1 MQLSMSPGRFL
12 AAGGGVLVC
21 RVVAVKP
28 GPTAVLDV
36 SAAQCLRLEKR
47 GAYHEAAALRTAG
60 RPLLLQQLTALE
72 QGAPFARQVL
82 PQLRVGDPVV
92 IRMLGADGRSF
103 SCASERCPAYLL
115 RADGTIEPIE

>member
-1 MQLSMSPGRFL
+1 MSYAPNCAFCSAFEALVGADFL
-12 AAGGGVLVC
+12 FAA
-21 RVVAVKP
+21 K
-28 GPTAVLDV
+28 
-36 SAAQCLRLEKR
+36 SFCLRLEKR
-47 GAYHEAAALRTAG
+47 GAYHAAAALRTAG
-60 RPLLLQQLTALE
+60 RPPLLQQLTALE

-82 PQLRVGDPVV
+82 PQLRAGDPVV